1 MERSMSFCRFR
12 EIEVTSVAPPNIFSC
27 LCDIMSDLLKQKPGG
42 EFTIT
47 KLFYS
52 TKSLYLTTS
61 GMEIETG
68 KSFSEIKGREPSS

>member
-42 EFTIT
+42 GIHNNKAF
-47 KLFYS
+47 LFHQ
-52 TKSLYLTTS
+52 KFILNNHWD
-61 GMEIETG
+61 GNRDWKI
-68 KSFSEIKGREPSS
+68 FF